1 MNENPHSPG
10 RGWPEK
16 FRDAFRGAKVGI
28 RGQSSF
34 FVHLFFTAAVV
45 AAGVLLRVTQSEW
58 CILVLCMATVLAA
71 EMFNTA
77 LESMARAISEETHP
91 DLGDALDIGSAAVLL
106 AAAGA
111 VVVGLIIFGNRL
123 AILLGWWAG

>member
-1 MNENPHSPG
+1 MNDHPHSPG

-16 FRDAFRGAKVGI
+16 FRDAFRGVKVGV

-34 FVHLFFTAAVV
+34 FVHLFFAAAVIG
-45 AAGVLLRVTQSEW
+45 AGVVLRVTQSEW
-58 CILVLCMATVLAA
+58 CMLVLCMAVVLAA

-77 LESMARAISEETHP
+77 LESMARAITEETHP

-106 AAAGA
+106 AAVGA

-123 AILLGWWAG
+123 AILLGWWSG